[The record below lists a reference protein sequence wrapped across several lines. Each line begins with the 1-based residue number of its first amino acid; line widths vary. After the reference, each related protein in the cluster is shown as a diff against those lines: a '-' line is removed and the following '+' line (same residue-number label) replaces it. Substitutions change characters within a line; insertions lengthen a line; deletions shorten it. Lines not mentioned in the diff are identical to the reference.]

1 MKPALSEPGLRF
13 LLAEYD
19 QRVAD
24 LLPLA
29 QVGLAIADACKA
41 GSRHF
46 HITDT
51 GLATDPGTTRVRALL
66 TSTPERS

>member
-1 MKPALSEPGLRF
+1 MTSGTTLHQLQAFYE
-13 LLAEYD
+13 E
-19 QRVAD
+19 RVAD
-24 LLPLA
+24 LMPLA
-29 QVGLAIADACKA
+29 QIGLSIVDACKA

-46 HITDT
+46 HITDE